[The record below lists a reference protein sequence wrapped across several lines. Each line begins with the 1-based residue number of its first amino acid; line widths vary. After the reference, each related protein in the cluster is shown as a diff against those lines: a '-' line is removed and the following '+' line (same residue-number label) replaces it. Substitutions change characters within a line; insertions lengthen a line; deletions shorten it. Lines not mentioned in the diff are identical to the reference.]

1 MRFCCRHQ
9 RSLFDIQR
17 TYDVSTHCC
26 FYAVNEAYM
35 VVLFVG
41 INRTALHEIKL
52 LQELRHPNI
61 IGVGNRKVIERWD
74 PQWTLP
80 EL

>member
-1 MRFCCRHQ
+1 
-9 RSLFDIQR
+9 
-17 TYDVSTHCC
+17 
-26 FYAVNEAYM
+26 M

-52 LQELRHPNI
+52 LQELGHPNI

-74 PQWTLP
+74 PPWTLS
-80 EL
+80 EV

>member
-1 MRFCCRHQ
+1 
-9 RSLFDIQR
+9 
-17 TYDVSTHCC
+17 
-26 FYAVNEAYM
+26 M

-41 INRTALHEIKL
+41 INRTALCEIKL

-74 PQWTLP
+74 LPWTLS
-80 EL
+80 EV